1 MQGYVHRQSTETV
14 IGRYEKIVSGNAA
27 VRTERRPPG
36 LDPGGEAVPVQLH
49 LVVERPPGSQGPA
62 VYLQGGELR
71 RSTGKLQRG
80 FLTPVAFAV
89 PVVER
94 YIPH

>member
-1 MQGYVHRQSTETV
+1 MFIAKSTETV
-14 IGRYEKIVSGNAA
+14 IGRYEKIVSCNAA

-36 LDPGGEAVPVQLH
+36 VDPDGEAVPVQLR
-49 LVVERPPGSQGPA
+49 LVVERPPGCQGPA
-62 VYLQGGELR
+62 VYLQGGKLR
-71 RSTGKLQRG
+71 RSSGKLQRG
-80 FLTPVAFAV
+80 FLTPVTLAV